1 MTRRA
6 TGSRAA
12 SRLTIA
18 GIVQQL
24 LPAAALTF
32 LFAAVG
38 VLHVT
43 SRVLVV
49 DAGYRLSRLQEE
61 HRALTLANDRL
72 ELELATLRSPA
83 RLLRL
88 SREQLSMAPPAGGV
102 IHLGPGNAPE
112 ARRAAAARPGPAT
125 RGAP

>member
-1 MTRRA
+1 MTRRT

-12 SRLTIA
+12 VRVTTGSVLA
-18 GIVQQL
+18 QL

-38 VLHVT
+38 IFHVT

-49 DAGYRLSRLQEE
+49 DAGYRLSQLEQE
-61 HRALTLANDRL
+61 HRALTLTNDRL
-72 ELELATLRSPA
+72 KLELATLRSPA

-88 SREQLSMAPPAGGV
+88 SREQLSMGPPAGGT
-102 IHLGPGNAPE
+102 IDLG
-112 ARRAAAARPGPAT
+112 RKVAARSAPTT
-125 RGAP
+125 RGGP

>member
-6 TGSRAA
+6 SGQNAA
-12 SRLTIA
+12 ARVTVA
-18 GIVQQL
+18 GILWQL

-49 DAGYRLSRLQEE
+49 DAGYRLSRLEQE
-61 HRALTLANDRL
+61 HRALTLTNDRL
-72 ELELATLRSPA
+72 KLELATLRSPA
-83 RLLRL
+83 RLERL
-88 SREQLSMAPPAGGV
+88 SREQLSMAPPAAGAV
-102 IHLGPGNAPE
+102 IPLAAP
-112 ARRAAAARPGPAT
+112 RAVAGRSPPAARGGP
-125 RGAP
+125 